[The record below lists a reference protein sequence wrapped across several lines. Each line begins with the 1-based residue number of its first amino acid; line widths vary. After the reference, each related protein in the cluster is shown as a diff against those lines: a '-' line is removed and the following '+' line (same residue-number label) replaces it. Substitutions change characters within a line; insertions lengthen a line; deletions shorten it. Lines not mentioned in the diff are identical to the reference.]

1 MLTAEQIATKLK
13 LDVYV
18 VRYRLAVL
26 RREGLIQ
33 AEKYGNTYIYH
44 PDVVRCVRR
53 YGAKKLNKI
62 VKVR

>member
-53 YGAKKLNKI
+53 YGAN
-62 VKVR
+62 